1 MKSSS
6 FHKDR
11 LILFLTGCALGA
23 VCFLWVYGY
32 KILNPVYD
40 AWLFNTEIDLSQ
52 HYIGFCHYRMSDWHF
67 PLGMIDTLS
76 YPTSMSVIYTDSIPL
91 FALLFKLFRGIL
103 PLHFQY
109 FGIFGIL
116 SFMLMGGLSS
126 LLVYSLIPEIES
138 LYDKKSDGRIPF
150 FNRNLPYVLS
160 LIASV
165 VYIMSF
171 TVLQRMFYHTAL
183 GAQWIIIL
191 ALFIWVNRDN
201 YSRRGTLTA
210 YSFMGLL
217 CVGIHTYYV
226 PMVGSILLAASVER
240 IVKSRVDM
248 GPEGGLNGYKK
259 ERENDKR
266 IRSGLRSIVAEEAVN
281 ILGFCITGL
290 LTLFVFGAFNGPSG
304 GYDEGLGSFTSNLN
318 TFINPIYG
326 SVILKPMKLY
336 YDFQYEG
343 YGYLGIGVIMLT
355 AVALVYLV
363 KNIKKAGFKRYFR
376 EHVRAAVFVCLLMVD
391 CALAVLPMVTF
402 SDKKLFGIPLPSF
415 IRKAAGIFRSNGRF
429 IWVPVYLIFTGV
441 LVCTIR
447 LLSGKFGRMEKGKGI
462 VVKILLVLVLFQV
475 LDTTKAVADKQR
487 YFVVDQAHENVWD
500 DLSLPDKPGER
511 YKEFAFL
518 YNENDILM
526 DTAFFAY
533 LNGMRLNNF
542 YYARDIDDAVNFN
555 IEGWKS
561 QLNNGT
567 VRDDCVYICRK
578 DDDIAGMIGGLAGKP
593 GEGSNLLTWYE
604 LDEEH
609 LAGVSDKQQRGSGS
623 L

>member
-32 KILNPVYD
+32 KIINPLYD
-40 AWLFNTEIDLSQ
+40 AWLFNTEIDLCQ

-67 PLGMIDTLS
+67 PVGMIDTLS

-91 FALLFKLFRGIL
+91 FALLFKLFRGVL
-103 PLHFQY
+103 PVHFQY
-109 FGIFGIL
+109 FGIFGLL

-126 LLVYSLIPEIES
+126 LLIHSLIPGIEN
-138 LYDKKSDGRIPF
+138 LYDKNSEGRIPF
-150 FNRNLPYVLS
+150 VNRNLPYVLS
-160 LIASV
+160 LIASL

-183 GAQWIIIL
+183 GAQWILIL
-191 ALFIWVNRDN
+191 ALYIWVNRRS
-201 YSRRGTLTA
+201 YGRRRTLYA
-210 YSFMGLL
+210 YSLMGLL

-240 IVKSRVDM
+240 VIRSRV
-248 GPEGGLNGYKK
+248 NGDRTELINEAK
-259 ERENDKR
+259 NDDR
-266 IRSGLRSIVAEEAVN
+266 NNGIPAGYRSVLAEEMVN
-281 ILGFCITGL
+281 ILGFCLTGL
-290 LTLFVFGAFNGPSG
+290 LTLFIFGAFNGPSG

-326 SVILKPMKLY
+326 SIIIKPMKLY

-343 YGYLGIGVIMLT
+343 YGYLGIGVIMLI

-363 KNIKKAGFKRYFR
+363 KNIKAAGFKKYFR
-376 EHVRAAVFVCLLMVD
+376 EHIRAAVFVCLLMVD
-391 CALAVLPMVTF
+391 YALAVLPMVTF
-402 SDKKLFGIPLPSF
+402 SDKKLFGVPLSSF
-415 IRKAAGIFRSNGRF
+415 VRKAAGIFRSNGRF
-429 IWVPVYLIFTGV
+429 IWVPVYLIFTGA
-441 LVCTIR
+441 LVCTIK
-447 LLSGKFGRMEKGKGI
+447 LLSENFGRMDKGKGI
-462 VVKILLVLVLFQV
+462 VIKVLLVLVLFQV
-475 LDTTKAVADKQR
+475 LDTTKAVADKQG
-487 YFVVDQAHENVWD
+487 YFRVDQDHENAWD
-500 DLSLPDKPGER
+500 ELALPDKPGDK

-542 YYARDIDDAVNFN
+542 YYARDIDDAVDIN

-561 QLNNGT
+561 QLNGGI
-567 VRDDCVYICRK
+567 VKDDVIYICRK
-578 DDDIAGMIGGLAGKP
+578 GDDLAGMTGSGAGEP
-593 GEGSNLLTWYE
+593 DAADGLLTWYE
-604 LDEEH
+604 LDDGH
-609 LAGVSDKQQRGSGS
+609 LAGISVK
-623 L
+623 

>member
-52 HYIGFCHYRMSDWHF
+52 HYVGFCHYRMSGWHF
-67 PLGMIDTLS
+67 PLGMIDSLS

-91 FALLFKLFRGIL
+91 FALFFKIFSGIL
-103 PLHFQY
+103 PVHFQY
-109 FGIFGIL
+109 FGIFGLL

-126 LLVYSLIPEIES
+126 LLVYSFIPGIES
-138 LYDKKSDGRIPF
+138 LYDKRSEGRIPF
-150 FNRNLPYVLS
+150 VNRNLPYVLS
-160 LIASV
+160 LIASP
-165 VYIMSF
+165 VYILSF

-191 ALFIWVNRDN
+191 ALLIWVNRN
-201 YSRRGTLTA
+201 GYSRKRTLTA
-210 YSFMGLL
+210 YSLMGLL

-226 PMVGSILLAASVER
+226 PMVGSILLASSVENIIR
-240 IVKSRVDM
+240 SRAFRARKE
-248 GPEGGLNGYKK
+248 GIYEGGN
-259 ERENDKR
+259 ENINDRKNR
-266 IRSGLRSIVAEEAVN
+266 TGSRSALTEEAIN

-290 LTLFVFGAFNGPSG
+290 LTLFVFGAFSGPSG

-343 YGYLGIGVIMLT
+343 YGYLGIGVFMLI
-355 AVALVYLV
+355 AVTLVYLM
-363 KNIKKAGFKRYFR
+363 KNVREAGLKKYFR
-376 EHVRAAVFVCLLMVD
+376 EHVRVTLFICLLAVD

-447 LLSGKFGRMEKGKGI
+447 LLSENFGRMEKGKGI
-462 VVKILLVLVLFQV
+462 VIKVLLVLVLFQV

-487 YFVVDQAHENVWD
+487 YFRVDQEHENVWD
-500 DLSLPDKPGER
+500 DFSMSDMSGGG
-511 YKEFAFL
+511 YKEIAFL

-526 DTAFFAY
+526 DTAFYAY

-542 YYARDIDDAVNFN
+542 YYARDIDDAVDLN
-555 IEGWKS
+555 IEEWKS
-561 QLNNGT
+561 QLNNGM
-567 VRDDCVYICRK
+567 VRNDCVYICRK
-578 DDDIAGMIGGLAGKP
+578 DDDFAGMIGSSADKP
-593 GEGSNLLTWYE
+593 GEGGSLLTWYE
-604 LDEEH
+604 LDDGH
-609 LAGVSDKQQRGSGS
+609 LAGVSDK
-623 L
+623 